1 VSGIQ
6 EGLSPPKEATLAT
19 EPAFSAVYQ
28 REFSYVWHSLR
39 RLGVRPQDLP
49 DVTHDVFMVLWR
61 RFGDLDPTRQSRPWI
76 FGMALRV
83 AIAYRRRAFR
93 LRERM
98 LGDQHPD
105 MADPAPPADVRLAD
119 AEQRRLVEEALGAL
133 DLDRRAVLIMHDFD
147 GHGGAEIATTLGVP
161 LKTMYSRL
169 ASART
174 RFVKAF
180 RRAERR
186 RRSS

>member
-6 EGLSPPKEATLAT
+6 EGFVPPKEGAAGN
-19 EPAFSAVYQ
+19 EPAFTVVYQ

-39 RLGVRPQDLP
+39 RLGVRPEDLA

-83 AIAYRRRAFR
+83 ATAYRRRAFR
-93 LRERM
+93 LRERL
-98 LGDQHPD
+98 LGENHPEIV
-105 MADPAPPADVRLAD
+105 DPEPLSDARLAEI
-119 AEQRRLVEEALGAL
+119 EQRQLVESAIGAL

-147 GHGGAEIATTLGVP
+147 GHGGTEIATTLGIP

-169 ASART
+169 ASARS

-186 RRSS
+186 RQSS